1 VTWAG
6 GGAGPRKGL
15 LKGCRGVG
23 AGPVALAGQKERVE
37 REELGRGEGA
47 RRLGWACTWWRKE
60 RKKKNKREV

>member
-1 VTWAG
+1 M
-6 GGAGPRKGL
+6 
-15 LKGCRGVG
+15 
-23 AGPVALAGQKERVE
+23 ALAGQKERVE